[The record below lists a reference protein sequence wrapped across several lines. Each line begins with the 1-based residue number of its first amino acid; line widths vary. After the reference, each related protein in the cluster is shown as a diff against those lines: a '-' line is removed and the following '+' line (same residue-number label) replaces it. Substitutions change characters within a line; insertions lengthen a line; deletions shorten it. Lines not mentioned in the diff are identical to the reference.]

1 MMRKKVERIRKELK
15 KRKEGWKKEKKE
27 MMEKIKILERELD
40 KVKSRKR

>member
-40 KVKSRKR
+40 KVKGRKR